1 MAGMS
6 GPGLRATLGLLVLG
20 ALANAEM
27 RIRASD
33 PCACAGQESSFHVSD
48 DVTKISDRIYD
59 VRRDL
64 EAIQRKRDKAK
75 DYYEVQK
82 AALRRQIDVRAE
94 QVAAGIAVTGT
105 GETYSKERKRALK
118 AIMCAKILPLKDA
131 KVTEEGRK
139 KLMLLCLGRDV
150 NLLQSDS
157 RKPGVHCG
165 CKALPAVRA
174 SGLRLVQRSA
184 GAQPKLKDMLRDLE
198 GHRDDEEEKLNRDM
212 KKWDAELAD
221 LRQQED
227 ELGKKVHSSSEAK
240 AELDKKAQKAVEAQL
255 CPLAQGPLEGIHDA
269 CLS

>member
-6 GPGLRATLGLLVLG
+6 GPGLRAIPGLLVLG
-20 ALANAEM
+20 ALAGAEV

-48 DVTKISDRIYD
+48 DVTKTSDRIYD

-64 EAIQRKRDKAK
+64 EALQRKRDKAK

-82 AALRRQIDVRAE
+82 ASLLKQIELRGE
-94 QVAAGIAVTGT
+94 QVASGIAATGT
-105 GETYSKERKRALK
+105 GGAYIKERKRALK

-139 KLMLLCLGRDV
+139 KLLLLCLGRDV
-150 NLLQSDS
+150 KLLQSDS
-157 RKPGVHCG
+157 RKPGAHCG
-165 CKALPAVRA
+165 CKGAARA

-184 GAQPKLKDMLRDLE
+184 GAKPKLKDMLRALE
-198 GHRDDEEEKLNRDM
+198 SHRDDEEEKLNQDM
-212 KKWDAELAD
+212 KKWDEELAD
-221 LRQQED
+221 LRRQED

-240 AELDKKAQKAVEAQL
+240 VELDKKAQEEVEAQL